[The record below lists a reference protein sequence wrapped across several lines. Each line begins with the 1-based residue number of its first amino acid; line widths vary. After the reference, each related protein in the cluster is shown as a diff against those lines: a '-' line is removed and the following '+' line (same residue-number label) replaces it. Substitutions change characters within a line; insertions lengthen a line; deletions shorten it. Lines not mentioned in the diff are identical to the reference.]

1 MLRLIR
7 NNNPLTVILLFIVC
21 VAIKIAPLTHPVLPV
36 PVPGHYFY
44 DYLLHFFSVLWG
56 KNAYWFASF
65 AVVNIF
71 LQSLYIVNILS
82 RCKLFSKVTYVPSFV
97 YLLLTS
103 LLPAFNVFGETL
115 FLNWILLISVDT
127 MFGFSQT
134 NQPRKLIFNAGF
146 VLSLGVLFQASLL
159 VFFLLLLVS
168 MVMFRSFDLGEWS
181 VAIMG
186 FATPVYF
193 FAGLLFLCDHMPV
206 LGQWWHLGFSFAPI
220 KGSHGAFI
228 TTISGMAF
236 LLLAGVIAI
245 QLHLST
251 SNIYIRRNWIVVTF
265 YLIISLLV
273 AFMTDL
279 AIGSAWLIALPA
291 LTIIVSQ
298 AMVLEKNKVFS
309 NFIFYFSTILLV
321 FCLIANK

>member
-1 MLRLIR
+1 
-7 NNNPLTVILLFIVC
+7 
-21 VAIKIAPLTHPVLPV
+21 
-36 PVPGHYFY
+36 
-44 DYLLHFFSVLWG
+44 
-56 KNAYWFASF
+56 
-65 AVVNIF
+65 
-71 LQSLYIVNILS
+71 
-82 RCKLFSKVTYVPSFV
+82 
-97 YLLLTS
+97 
-103 LLPAFNVFGETL
+103 
-115 FLNWILLISVDT
+115 
-127 MFGFSQT
+127 
-134 NQPRKLIFNAGF
+134 
-146 VLSLGVLFQASLL
+146 
-159 VFFLLLLVS
+159 
-168 MVMFRSFDLGEWS
+168 
-181 VAIMG
+181 
-186 FATPVYF
+186 
-193 FAGLLFLCDHMPV
+193 
-206 LGQWWHLGFSFAPI
+206 
-220 KGSHGAFI
+220 
-228 TTISGMAF
+228 MAF